1 MATINNADY
10 SWSMIQITSSTNTVL
25 RDVAPY
31 ITAIKWNTKRNTK
44 VNYGLGGKP
53 VGVGFGNI
61 EYTASI
67 TLNYNGL
74 QQLRA
79 AALVAG
85 GDSEIGLMG
94 LGSFDVVVSWVDDMS
109 TGLGATHTITLKDC
123 FFNEDGLE
131 ANQDDTN
138 LTKELE
144 LNPFRIVNA
153 ILS

>member
-10 SWSMIQITSSTNTVL
+10 SWSMIEVSSSNTVL
-25 RDVAPY
+25 NSIAPY
-31 ITAIKWNTKRNTK
+31 ISAIKWNTKRNTK

-53 VGVGFGNI
+53 IGVGFGNI

-79 AALVAG
+79 ALIAAGEDPEAGLVC
-85 GDSEIGLMG
+85 
-94 LGSFDVVVSWVDDMS
+94 LGSFDVIISWIDDLS
-109 TGLGATHTITLKDC
+109 AGLGTNHTITLKDC

-131 ANQDDTN
+131 VNQDDTN
-138 LTKELE
+138 LTKELD

-153 ILS
+153 ILP